1 MDGAGQQLD
10 TRGGGTVRTRD
21 PRHKQACREVWEA
34 RGPWVQGHREA
45 TLSAGLGKG
54 CAGTRAAW
62 ASGSGDFEVPPL

>member
-45 TLSAGLGKG
+45 TLSAGLGK
-54 CAGTRAAW
+54 AA
-62 ASGSGDFEVPPL
+62 